1 MEAQVPKNTK
11 QKTKT
16 YLDVFKRWMKSALP
30 RDQREIHEIPP
41 NQLNQYLRSFFLT
54 VKKKNG
60 EEYEPES
67 LKGITQTVWTD
78 IFLAKS
84 MDIALLVHI
93 LSQSCFFFRICQDK

>member
-16 YLDVFKRWMKSALP
+16 DLDVFKRWMKSALP

-67 LKGITQTVWTD
+67 LKGITKTVWTD

-84 MDIALLVHI
+84 MDIALLVQTN
-93 LSQSCFFFRICQDK
+93 LNPVGRF

>member
-16 YLDVFKRWMKSALP
+16 DLDVFKRWMKSALP
-30 RDQREIHEIPP
+30 SDQREIHEIPP

-54 VKKKNG
+54 VKQKNG

-67 LKGITQTVWTD
+67 LKGITKTVWTD

-84 MDIALLVHI
+84 MDIALLVQTN
-93 LSQSCFFFRICQDK
+93 LNPVGRF